1 MWRFSEV
8 IDDLD
13 LRDLPLQ
20 RGPFTWSGGLNSQ
33 SMSRLD
39 RFLVTKDWECHF
51 SGVVQYTLPRP
62 VFDHFP
68 ILLDREGEKSRE
80 LTLEKVEVRKEARE
94 DFKKWVLLEEVSWRQ
109 KSRKVWLREG
119 DRNTG
124 YVHRMTN
131 AHKRRN
137 WLAKIKINGSW
148 FSEEHEIKEGGAI
161 GDEDAAKLE
170 ETFNEKKVFSALFEL
185 NRDKAP
191 GPDGFSIAF

>member
-13 LRDLPLQ
+13 LRDLSLQ

-51 SGVVQYTLPRP
+51 SGVVQYTLRRP

-68 ILLDREGEKSRE
+68 ILLDREGVRRG
-80 LTLEKVEVRKEARE
+80 LTPFCFKNVLE
-94 DFKKWVLLEEVSWRQ
+94 
-109 KSRKVWLREG
+109 
-119 DRNTG
+119 
-124 YVHRMTN
+124 
-131 AHKRRN
+131 
-137 WLAKIKINGSW
+137 
-148 FSEEHEIKEGGAI
+148 GAI
-161 GDEDAAKLE
+161 GDEDAARLE
-170 ETFNEKKVFSALFEL
+170 EAFNEKKVFSALFEL